1 MGCER
6 PRISASRRHAIF
18 DLPRNVPEAALDASR
33 ERTPHCVA
41 WTGFAG
47 RKHSMGACPGFR
59 ARQPFERKSM
69 SKLRLFCGAIALL
82 ALGTF
87 SHVAQAQETLK
98 IAAGQRGNWD
108 TTIAEIGQLGGIFRK
123 HGLVLEILYTQGGG
137 ETQQAVISGSVDIG
151 VAPGIMGVLSAYS
164 KGAPVRIIGAETTG
178 AADLFWYVPAS
189 SPIKSLKDTE
199 GKTIAYSTNGS
210 STHGI
215 VTAFMKQLDLKAKP
229 TATGGPAPTLTQVM
243 SNQIDV
249 GWSAPPFGLQQLD
262 EGKIR
267 IIASGNDATIFK
279 GQTVRLLITNVQT
292 LQTRKPAID
301 RFMKAYRESIDWLYS
316 SDPVALKTYADFV
329 GIPVSMAKRTRDDFF
344 PKAAVDPDKVVGLDT
359 IVQDAVALKYTATP
373 LTKEQLAELIQI
385 PPRQ

>member
-1 MGCER
+1 MRKIGRLCCTLAVFAVSGGWQ
-6 PRISASRRHAIF
+6 P
-18 DLPRNVPEAALDASR
+18 AL
-33 ERTPHCVA
+33 
-41 WTGFAG
+41 
-47 RKHSMGACPGFR
+47 
-59 ARQPFERKSM
+59 
-69 SKLRLFCGAIALL
+69 
-82 ALGTF
+82 
-87 SHVAQAQETLK
+87 AQDTLK

-108 TTIAEIGQLGGIFRK
+108 TTIAEVGQRGGIFKK
-123 HGLVLEILYTQGGG
+123 HGLALEILWTQGGG

-151 VAPGIMGVLSAYS
+151 VAPGIMGVLSAFS

-178 AADLFWYVPAS
+178 AADLFWYVPAT

-215 VTAFMKQLDLKAKP
+215 VTAFMKQYDLKAKP

-243 SNQIDV
+243 SGQIDV

-267 IIASGNDATIFK
+267 IVASGNDATIFK
-279 GQTVRLLITNVQT
+279 GQTVRLLITNVPT
-292 LQTRKPAID
+292 LQNRKAVID
-301 RFMKAYRESIDWLYS
+301 RFMKAYRETIDWLYS
-316 SDPVALKTYADFV
+316 NDPAPLQIYAEFV
-329 GIPVSMAKRTRDDFF
+329 GISVDMAKRVRNDFF
-344 PKAAVDPDKVVGLDT
+344 PRASVDPDKIVGLET
-359 IVQDAVALKYTATP
+359 IVPDAVALKYTATP